1 MNIIDLEWGTLADW
15 VAAIAAA
22 LGAGLSIFAL
32 RHALA
37 ANKTAEQTRLDAK
50 DASAATEAR
59 ERARDELDRNRER
72 RALAGSV
79 AAWWAAD
86 REEADR
92 RYVVVISNQSPTSAV
107 FHDVDVTVA
116 GWKGTTHVVHM
127 NILPPGKFFVEQGFK
142 MGQPRWERI
151 PLPVRPDDVLDP
163 FTVASDRSIVQLEY
177 NDGLGTRWRWTP
189 RSGLTEVEHTSAQR

>member
-1 MNIIDLEWGTLADW
+1 MACGITQTDDFLSETGDL
-15 VAAIAAA
+15 
-22 LGAGLSIFAL
+22 
-32 RHALA
+32 HALSMCHA
-37 ANKTAEQTRLDAK
+37 A
-50 DASAATEAR
+50 
-59 ERARDELDRNRER
+59 R
-72 RALAGSV
+72 RTFV
-79 AAWWAAD
+79 
-86 REEADR
+86 RPEEANR